1 MLLLSVE
8 MKDKIY
14 SNFWLLESALQHYI
28 TQCHCQIDLIGAV
41 PATNVILEANK
52 IKKVTQGQ

>member
-1 MLLLSVE
+1 MWLSVE

-14 SNFWLLESALQHYI
+14 SNFWLLESALPHYI

-52 IKKVTQGQ
+52 IKKK